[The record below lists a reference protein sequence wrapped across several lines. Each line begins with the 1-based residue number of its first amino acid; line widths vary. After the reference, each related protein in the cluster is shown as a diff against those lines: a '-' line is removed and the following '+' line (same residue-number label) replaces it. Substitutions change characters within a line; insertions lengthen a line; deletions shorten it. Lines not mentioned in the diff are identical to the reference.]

1 MFDAGLLLLRCLDIL
16 SSPTID
22 SAFLRA
28 QLAVKKEIKGS
39 RPLAATLNNQ
49 SHCLYSVLCD
59 SKVRAAE
66 AGGTLNVIRERLA
79 TFLERELEIRK
90 KVKTVLPYPVL
101 VLIFGAVMLIAI
113 SIIVLPTFSNNL
125 PT

>member
-1 MFDAGLLLLRCLDIL
+1 
-16 SSPTID
+16 
-22 SAFLRA
+22 
-28 QLAVKKEIKGS
+28 
-39 RPLAATLNNQ
+39 
-49 SHCLYSVLCD
+49 
-59 SKVRAAE
+59 VRAAE
-66 AGGTLNVIRERLA
+66 AGGILNVILERLA

-101 VLIFGAVMLIAI
+101 VLMFGTVMLIAI